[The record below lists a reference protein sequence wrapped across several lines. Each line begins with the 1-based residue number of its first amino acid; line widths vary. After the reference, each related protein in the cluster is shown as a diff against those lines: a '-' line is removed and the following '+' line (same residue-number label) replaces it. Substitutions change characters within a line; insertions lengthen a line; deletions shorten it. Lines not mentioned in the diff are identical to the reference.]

1 MRVPLK
7 WLKEYV
13 EIDVDPREFAE
24 ALTMTGSKVETLEI
38 LGEEIKNVVVGKIT
52 SVEKHPNA
60 DKLQVAQV
68 DIGDTVFQ
76 IITGASNIK
85 EGDFVPVAL
94 DGALLPGGKQIKKG
108 KLRGLMSEGM
118 MCSIDELGLTKYD
131 YPEADED
138 GIFILSNEYAP
149 GTDIKEV
156 LGMNDVVAE
165 FEITSNRPDCLSILG
180 IARETGATFKKPF
193 KMPEISLKENAS
205 SDASDYISVEI
216 KDTDLCSRY
225 AARVVKNVKIGPSP
239 KWMKDRLR
247 AAGIRPINNI
257 VDITNYVM
265 LEYGQPMHAFDLR
278 NIKGNKIIVRKALE
292 GEKIKTLDDNERI
305 LDSSMLVIA
314 DQERAV
320 AVAGVMGGANSE
332 ISSDTVDIL
341 FESANFNA
349 TAVRLAAK
357 KLGMRTEAS
366 SRFEKGL
373 DPENVIAALNRAAQL
388 VEIIAAGDVCKGIV
402 DCYPVKPQQR
412 ELALRPSKINS
423 FLGTDI
429 PTGEMI
435 DILKRL
441 DFEINEKDMIIKVPS
456 FRTDIEV
463 EADIAEEI
471 ARFYGYN
478 NIPPSLLE
486 GKAPTLGRKTYKQK
500 IEDIIKQTMISCGL
514 SEACTYSFT
523 SPKVFDRL
531 RLPEDSVI
539 RKAVVISNPL
549 GEDYSIMRTTTLPEM
564 LDILSRNYSRRAKK
578 AHVFELAYTYMP
590 IEHNA
595 LPVEKQVLTVGMYGE
610 ADFFDLKGII
620 EELLDQLGIVNAE
633 FIPEKNHPSFHPGR
647 TANLVV
653 NGAYAG
659 ILGQIHPDVAAS
671 FEAPEDSLL
680 AVIEFNNL
688 LEASSLKVQYKPLP
702 KFPSVTRDLAM
713 LVNEDVHVKDI
724 EIIIKAMAGRI
735 LEEVELFDVYKGKQV
750 PEGKKSVAY
759 SLSFRASDRTLTDEE
774 VNKAMSKV
782 LEGLKKHIGAEL
794 RS

>member
-1 MRVPLK
+1 MKVPLK
-7 WLKEYV
+7 WLKDYV
-13 EIDVDPREFAE
+13 DIDVSPREFAE
-24 ALTMTGSKVETLEI
+24 GLTMSGSKVETVET

-52 SVEKHPNA
+52 NVEKHPNA
-60 DKLQVAQV
+60 DKLLVAQV
-68 DIGDTVFQ
+68 DIGAGSLQ

-94 DGALLPGGKQIKKG
+94 DGALLPGGRQIKKG

-118 MCSIDELGLTKYD
+118 MCSIDELGLTKHD

-138 GIFILSNEYAP
+138 GIFILSDEYVP

-180 IARETGATFKKPF
+180 IARETAATFKKTF
-193 KMPEISLKENAS
+193 RLPEISLKENA
-205 SDASDYISVEI
+205 DNAAGYISVEI
-216 KDTDLCSRY
+216 KDTDFCSRY
-225 AARVVKNVKIGPSP
+225 AARIVKNVKIGPSP
-239 KWMKDRLR
+239 KWIKDRLR

-265 LEYGQPMHAFDLR
+265 LEYGQPMHAFDLK
-278 NIKGNKIIVRKALE
+278 NIKGNKIIVRRAYE
-292 GEKIKTLDDNERI
+292 GEIIKTLDDNERV
-305 LDSSMLVIA
+305 LDSTMLVIA
-314 DQERAV
+314 DEERAV

-332 ISSDTVDIL
+332 ISNDTSEIL

-349 TAVRLAAK
+349 TGVRLAAK

-373 DPENVIAALNRAAQL
+373 DPENVIAALDRAVQL
-388 VEIIAAGDVCKGIV
+388 VEILGAGDVCKGIV
-402 DCYPVKPQQR
+402 DCYPVKPQKR
-412 ELALRPSKINS
+412 EIPFRPAKINS

-429 PTGEMI
+429 STEEMVQ
-435 DILKRL
+435 ILKML
-441 DFEINEKDMIIKVPS
+441 DFEINEEDMIIKVPS
-456 FRTDIEV
+456 FRMDVEV

-514 SEACTYSFT
+514 SEAYTYSFT

-531 RLPEDSVI
+531 RLPEESML

-549 GEDYSIMRTTTLPEM
+549 GEDYSIMRTTTIPEM
-564 LDILSRNYSRRAKK
+564 LDILSRNHNRRAKK

-590 IEHNA
+590 VEHNA
-595 LPVEKQVLTVGMYGE
+595 LPIEKQVLTIGMYGE
-610 ADFFDLKGII
+610 ADFFDLKGVI

-633 FIPEKNHPSFHPGR
+633 FIPETNHPTFHPGR

-653 NGAYAG
+653 NGSYAG
-659 ILGQIHPDVAAS
+659 ILGQIHPDVAAN
-671 FEAPEDSLL
+671 FEAPEDSFL
-680 AVIEFNNL
+680 AAIEFNNL
-688 LEASSLKVQYKPLP
+688 AEASSLKVQYKPLP

-713 LVNEDVHVKDI
+713 LVYESVHVKDI

-735 LEEVELFDVYKGKQV
+735 LEELELFDVYKGKQV
-750 PEGKKSVAY
+750 PEGMKSVAY
-759 SLSFRASDRTLTDEE
+759 SLTFRASDRTLTDEE

-782 LEGLKKHIGAEL
+782 LDGLKKHIGAEL

>member
-7 WLKEYV
+7 WLKDYV
-13 EIDVDPREFAE
+13 EIDVSPREFAE
-24 ALTMTGSKVETLEI
+24 GLTMSGSKVETVET
-38 LGEEIKNVVVGKIT
+38 LGENIKNVVVGKIA

-60 DKLQVAQV
+60 DKLLVAQV
-68 DIGDTVFQ
+68 DIGSGSLQ

-85 EGDFVPVAL
+85 QGDYVPVAL
-94 DGALLPGGKQIKKG
+94 DGASLPGGKQIKKG

-118 MCSIDELGLTKYD
+118 MCSIDELGLTKHD

-138 GIFILSNEYAP
+138 GIFILSDEYAP

-156 LGMNDVVAE
+156 LGMNDIVAE
-165 FEITSNRPDCLSILG
+165 FEITSNRPDCLSMLG
-180 IARETGATFKKPF
+180 IARETAATFKKSF
-193 KMPEISLKENAS
+193 KMPEISLKE
-205 SDASDYISVEI
+205 DADNVADYISVEI
-216 KDTDLCSRY
+216 KDPDLCSRY

-265 LEYGQPMHAFDLR
+265 LEYGQPMHAFDIR
-278 NIKGNKIIVRKALE
+278 NIKGNKIIVRRAYDNE
-292 GEKIKTLDDNERI
+292 IIKTLDDNERV
-305 LDSSMLVIA
+305 LENTMLVIA
-314 DQERAV
+314 DEERAV

-332 ISSDTVDIL
+332 ISDNTTEIL

-373 DPENVIAALNRAAQL
+373 DPENVIAALNRAVQL
-388 VEIIAAGDVCKGIV
+388 VEIMNAGDVCKGIV
-402 DCYPVKPQQR
+402 DCYPVKPKQR
-412 ELALRPSKINS
+412 EIQLRPSKINS
-423 FLGTDI
+423 FLGTCI
-429 PTGEMI
+429 STEEMI
-435 DILKRL
+435 ETLKRL
-441 DFEINEKDMIIKVPS
+441 DFEINEKDMIVKVPS
-456 FRTDIEV
+456 FRMDVEV

-514 SEACTYSFT
+514 SEAYTYSFT
-523 SPKVFDRL
+523 SPKVFDKL
-531 RLPEDSVI
+531 KLPEDSVM
-539 RKAVVISNPL
+539 RKAVTISNPL
-549 GEDYSIMRTTTLPEM
+549 GEDYSIMRTTTIPEM
-564 LDILSRNYSRRAKK
+564 LDILSRNYNRRAKK
-578 AHVFELAYTYMP
+578 ADVFEQAYTYMP
-590 IEHNA
+590 VENNI
-595 LPVEKQVLTVGMYGE
+595 LPVEKPVLTIGMYGG
-610 ADFFDLKGII
+610 ADFFDLKGVI

-633 FIPEKNHPSFHPGR
+633 FIPETNHPCFHPGR

-659 ILGQIHPDVAAS
+659 IIGQIHPDVAAN

-688 LEASSLKVQYKPLP
+688 AEASSLKVQYKPLP

-735 LEEVELFDVYKGKQV
+735 LEEAELFDVYKGKQV
-750 PEGKKSVAY
+750 PEGMKSVAY
-759 SLSFRASDRTLTDEE
+759 SLTFRANDRTLTDEE

-782 LEGLKKHIGAEL
+782 LDGLKKHIGAEL